1 LNVLERIPCGENDSG
16 SDSLL
21 LTCGKHATVHEAI
34 IASAQLGGKVG
45 MDIDLR
51 VFHGETPIAKYLSP
65 PVGAFRDG
73 VLGGGR

>member
-1 LNVLERIPCGENDSG
+1 MNVLERTPCGENDSG

-45 MDIDLR
+45 MDIDLPKSSLLQQR
-51 VFHGETPIAKYLSP
+51 ANGL
-65 PVGAFRDG
+65 
-73 VLGGGR
+73 